1 MKPHKWG
8 QLQSLALPGK
18 QGSVYFMGSD
28 PGCPLAQLLS
38 LRVGPKPG
46 CPAIL
51 TWMEVWGKKPFGEP
65 EGMSDTGKARTL
77 LLGQLVSTLPAF
89 YLAAIWFAPLW
100 IGAIFWVCVWYG
112 ADNNDESII

>member
-8 QLQSLALPGK
+8 QLRSLALPGK

-77 LLGQLVSTLPAF
+77 LLGQLVSTLPAI

-112 ADNNDESII
+112 ADNNDESLI